1 LPLDEG
7 PDMPTIRALGRLDVG
22 SVIVFGLEFV
32 VCGLWSGIGVHWS
45 VGGVPEGLSAYLIMI
60 YTVGLQVKDKLT
72 I

>member
-32 VCGLWSGIGVHWS
+32 VRNWR
-45 VGGVPEGLSAYLIMI
+45 
-60 YTVGLQVKDKLT
+60 
-72 I
+72 